1 MLRFFDLW
9 KSSSKQTYLLKIFF
23 KADKLAQER
32 ARRFG
37 EGSERMTG
45 MISQFTISKLNL
57 LIPQELLA
65 GPESLRISKREMQMT

>member
-1 MLRFFDLW
+1 ME
-9 KSSSKQTYLLKIFF
+9 IFF
-23 KADKLAQER
+23 KADILAQER

-57 LIPQELLA
+57 LIPQELL
-65 GPESLRISKREMQMT
+65 GEPESLRISKQETPMT